1 MDDVYKMNYKELYF
15 FKKCLKETGQNLLA
29 RAVTVRY
36 DDGTE
41 MDFDDVWR
49 TPQA

>member
-1 MDDVYKMNYKELYF
+1 MEDVFKMTYTELYF

-36 DDGTE
+36 EDGTE
-41 MDFDDVWR
+41 MDFEDV
-49 TPQA
+49 